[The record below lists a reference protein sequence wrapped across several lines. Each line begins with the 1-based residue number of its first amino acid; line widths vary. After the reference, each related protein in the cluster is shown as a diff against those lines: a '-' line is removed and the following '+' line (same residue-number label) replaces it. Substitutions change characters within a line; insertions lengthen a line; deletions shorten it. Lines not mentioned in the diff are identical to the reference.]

1 MIETTKKPSELMS
14 DKAADR
20 LLADIAVDVDS
31 SAAWAEKVIREKLG
45 EPVTV
50 FVNRCRYY
58 SRHSEKTQLY
68 WRIQIEA
75 ADIFVSSKDS
85 DVLNEAIGH
94 VCRQYETQRRVNKQ
108 MAEVEAADRATRDDG
123 EATAGTLPI
132 VSIGP
137 SGIGGE
143 YQNEVRP

>member
-1 MIETTKKPSELMS
+1 MIETTKKPSELIS
-14 DKAADR
+14 DRAADR

-31 SAAWAEKVIREKLG
+31 SAAWAERMVRDRIA
-45 EPVTV
+45 EPVSVDTV
-50 FVNRCRYY
+50 RVRSF
-58 SRHSEKTQLY
+58 SRFDQTVRLT
-68 WRIQIEA
+68 WRVSIIG
-75 ADIFVSSKDS
+75 ADICIFGNDMA
-85 DVLNEAIGH
+85 VLNEAVADSIRRYQ
-94 VCRQYETQRRVNKQ
+94 VQARVNRQ